1 MNTTKS
7 IIRIAVLFTLCA
19 LGLFLIFNIGDPNEP
34 IIIFCLRSSLEV
46 AIGIICFIIT
56 GHLYFRWSKTDKWLM
71 KYEGWIKEAE
81 EAHLKN

>member
-7 IIRIAVLFTLCA
+7 IIRIAVLFALCA

-34 IIIFCLRSSLEV
+34 VTLFCLKTSLEV
-46 AIGIICFIIT
+46 ALGIICFIIT
-56 GHLYFRWSKTDKWLM
+56 GMLYIKWSKTDKWLM

-81 EAHLKN
+81 EAQL

>member
-7 IIRIAVLFTLCA
+7 IIRIAVLFALCA
-19 LGLFLIFNIGDPNEP
+19 LGLFLIFDIEDPKGP
-34 IIIFCLRSSLEV
+34 LTLFCLKYAFDV

-56 GHLYFRWSKTDKWLM
+56 GLLYIKWSKTDKWLM

-81 EAHLKN
+81 EAQL